1 MMSVIMHG
9 RPELIAQLDMFNLAT
24 LTQSP
29 DNLQAAT
36 ARRAAI
42 PALLGLSQ
50 QQLQDISAG
59 SALFG
64 RLLETVLQQQQ
75 KELQAQALSA
85 RSSSSSGDALSSMH
99 NDLSTMHND
108 WEARQHSTGR
118 MQVLLHKEY
127 AIKAATGAFIVG
139 CFSWEQYSHAAV
151 LSWPYPLLLPALV
164 HELAMYYE
172 QQQQGK

>member
-75 KELQAQALSA
+75 EELQAQALSA
-85 RSSSSSGDALSSMH
+85 RSSSSSGESLSS
-99 NDLSTMHND
+99 MHND